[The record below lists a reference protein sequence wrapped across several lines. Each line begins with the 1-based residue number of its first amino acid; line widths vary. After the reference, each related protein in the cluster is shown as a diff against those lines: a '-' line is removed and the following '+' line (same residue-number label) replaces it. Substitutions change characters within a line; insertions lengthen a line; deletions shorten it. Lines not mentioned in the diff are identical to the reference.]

1 MNSNILYSD
10 SLVEI
15 SADTMLFRRY
25 YFPVGARRINLS
37 EIERVIVQN
46 PTFSTGKY
54 CLQGNGELRAWF
66 AMDLQRPKRTK
77 IFIIIQHGKWRRI
90 GFTVE
95 DEATVEQLFRER
107 QLL

>member
-15 SADTMLFRRY
+15 STDTMLFRRY
-25 YFPVGARRINLS
+25 YFPAGARRIKLS
-37 EIERVIVQN
+37 EIERVLVQDL
-46 PTFSTGKY
+46 TFSTGKY
-54 CLQGNGELRAWF
+54 RLQGSGDLRTWF
-66 AMDLQRPKRTK
+66 AMDLQRPNRTK
-77 IFIIIQHGKWRRI
+77 IFIIIQRRKWRRI

-95 DEATVEQLFRER
+95 DEATVERVLRER

>member
-77 IFIIIQHGKWRRI
+77 IFIIIQCRKWRRI

-95 DEATVEQLFRER
+95 DEATVEQLFREQR
-107 QLL
+107 LL